1 MPRRFQLSR
10 RRDDLLEELVG
21 VHLGQAP
28 QELGRLI
35 LILSFCRRRRLGSS
49 LASVVIV
56 HG

>member
-1 MPRRFQLSR
+1 MPRRLQLSR
-10 RRDDLLEELVG
+10 RRDDLLEELVC

-35 LILSFCRRRRLGSS
+35 LILSFRRRRRLGSS